1 VGSESCPLSPRR
13 VFRSGSR
20 RIRAGAPL
28 YFDALRR
35 RRHGACASRMTQTP
49 PPATTSRSRSRKRFV
64 TSGQLNPS
72 PTGGPAWPQQRKT
85 SGRVGHPVERDGQRA
100 LFNVAPQTQSK
111 QLSPCEFMQPLPTP
125 IPTSRSRCPAAPS
138 SRSPAPSPIKTG
150 GSPGPLMKP
159 ALQFSSVIHVRVPNQ
174 A

>member
-1 VGSESCPLSPRR
+1 MPPFTPSGVPKRLAQDPCWRPA
-13 VFRSGSR
+13 VFQR
-20 RIRAGAPL
+20 
-28 YFDALRR
+28 LRR
-35 RRHGACASRMTQTP
+35 HRHGACASRMTQTP
-49 PPATTSRSRSRKRFV
+49 PPATTSRSRKRFV

-125 IPTSRSRCPAAPS
+125 RSRCPPAPS

-150 GSPGPLMKP
+150 LGRARSAVNARDEQLRSERV
-159 ALQFSSVIHVRVPNQ
+159 ALVVRVE
-174 A
+174 